1 MIIVRQSQLENSTGG
16 DISYRTPQIFE
27 DTITIELTPE
37 EAFFSTEVYRGLYL
51 QNSSIG
57 LGGGGNITDISLLN
71 IGGMGQSVG
80 LGRYTIDPSVVE
92 PLVEEAQELEVDW
105 IDTSGGRIISRG
117 DSEYDKSKLT
127 FYDWLYNRFKRNIP
141 PILPDRYALSQIDA
155 DYIGKELFPERQEFE
170 NLRAWFSLNV
180 LIPAS
185 TKSSMFGQIETEV
198 YVPGDRVLPP
208 LTDFAESLQFS
219 RKSRTIPY
227 LTEYSYRDVGSY
239 WGFIIKISTDFIPDW
254 NIISDSSLLIIR
266 WVDMF
271 NVEHSKTI
279 KIIVKGRIGQ
289 LNDLNTEIMEDL
301 YNKYPPYFKY
311 YKGEDEE

>member
-57 LGGGGNITDISLLN
+57 TVGGDIKDISLIN
-71 IGGMGQSVG
+71 IGGMGRSVG
-80 LGRYTIDPSVVE
+80 LGRYTIDPDVVR
-92 PLVEEAQELEVDW
+92 PLVEEARESKVDW
-105 IDTSGGRIISRG
+105 IDSTGGRIITRF
-117 DSEYDKSKLT
+117 DSEYDETQLT
-127 FYDWLYNRFKRNIP
+127 FYDWLYDRFKRNIP
-141 PILPDRYALSQIDA
+141 PILPDKYTLLLIDA
-155 DYIGKELFPERQEFE
+155 EYPLKSQFPERQEFE
-170 NLRAWFSLNV
+170 NLRSWFSLNM

-198 YVPGDRVLPP
+198 YIPGDRVLPP
-208 LTDFAESLQFS
+208 LSDFVDSLQFD

-266 WVDMF
+266 WVDNF
-271 NVEHSKTI
+271 GVEHSKTI

-289 LNDLNTEIMEDL
+289 LNDLNTEIMEDM

-311 YKGEDEE
+311 YKGEEEE